1 MFNCADGSRL
11 GKTRYRR
18 LGAEGRRC
26 MFVTKTGEFFLFSWS
41 SEVASLSGA
50 E

>member
-1 MFNCADGSRL
+1 MFDCADGSRL

-26 MFVTKTGEFFLFSWS
+26 IFAIETGEFLLFSWP
-41 SEVASLSGA
+41 SEVDSLSGA

>member
-1 MFNCADGSRL
+1 MFNCADGWRL

-26 MFVTKTGEFFLFSWS
+26 MFAIKTGEFFSRP
-41 SEVASLSGA
+41 SEIDSLSGA